1 MIVRNSTNEG
11 RYGPRDAE
19 VKKAIGLIQSDIES
33 YLLCDLNWNLSRGY
47 DANALPPDV
56 FRSLGRL
63 NFVKNTSGR
72 SAIYEDLQNEFPPSV
87 CVPLLCL
94 ALGDRIQWLFNKND
108 FMLLTEPFRI
118 FVRIMQETE
127 DDQNLRL
134 LVIDLLRSMTLDE
147 ALESARLTLG

>member
-1 MIVRNSTNEG
+1 MSEG

-19 VKKAIGLIQSDIES
+19 VKRAITLIQSDIDS
-33 YLLCDLNWNLSRGY
+33 YLLCDLNWNLSRGCEG
-47 DANALPPDV
+47 NQFPPDV
-56 FRSLGRL
+56 FHSVGRL
-63 NFVKNTSGR
+63 NFVLSTSGR
-72 SAIYEDLQNEFPPSV
+72 RYIYDDLRSDFPPSV
-87 CVPLLCL
+87 FVPLLCL
-94 ALGDRIQWLFNKND
+94 ALKDRIQWLFNKND

-127 DDQNLRL
+127 NDQNLRL

>member
-1 MIVRNSTNEG
+1 MSEG

-19 VKKAIGLIQSDIES
+19 VKRAIRLIQSDIES

-47 DANALPPDV
+47 DANALPPEV

-63 NFVKNTSGR
+63 NFVKITSGR
-72 SAIYEDLQNEFPPSV
+72 SAIYEDLQKDFPPSV

-94 ALGDRIQWLFNKND
+94 ALEDRIQWLFNKND
-108 FMLLTEPFRI
+108 FMLLMQPFLT
-118 FVRIMQETE
+118 FVRIMKETE
-127 DDQNLRL
+127 NDQNLRQ
-134 LVIDLLRSMTLDE
+134 LVIDLLRSIPLEE

>member
-1 MIVRNSTNEG
+1 MSEG

-19 VKKAIGLIQSDIES
+19 VKRAIRLIQSDIES

-47 DANALPPDV
+47 DANALPPEV

-63 NFVKNTSGR
+63 NFVKITSGR
-72 SAIYEDLQNEFPPSV
+72 SAIYEDLQKDFPPSV

-94 ALGDRIQWLFNKND
+94 ALEDRIQWLFNKND
-108 FMLLTEPFRI
+108 FLLLTEPFRI
-118 FVRIMQETE
+118 FVRIVQETE
-127 DDQNLRL
+127 NDQNLRL
-134 LVIDLLRSMTLDE
+134 LVIDLLRSIPLEE